1 MTPSRSGQG
10 AITQGAN
17 DGGKS
22 RGDAWLAL
30 RVALVYAV
38 LATLWI
44 LLSDRAIG
52 WLHFSGEFALRVASI
67 KGMAFVVVT
76 ATLLFLLA
84 LNYVRRIRRSEEQYA
99 NLFEHAVEGLTV
111 FRVVRDRTGQVA
123 DLEIADV
130 NPTQET
136 RAGRARSAIVG
147 ARMTSAGELDERS
160 RAYFEAA
167 AAAIGDG
174 RPARSELYV
183 RSEDLHELLEVY
195 PVAEDTWALAALDIT
210 ERVRAEQEIQRLNAD
225 LERRVVARTAQLE
238 ATNRELESFSHS
250 VSHDLR
256 APLRAVDGFSEILI
270 EDYGGCLDAIGQ
282 AHLRRIRGGAQH
294 MTDLID
300 GLLSLSRLNRDRLR
314 KELVDLSVMAAEVI
328 AELRD
333 ADRGRDV
340 EATIAPGLTAEC
352 DPRLTRLALENLLG
366 NAWKFTANRERA
378 HIEVGAAEEDGRTWF
393 YVRDDG
399 AGFDMHYADS
409 LFGAFQRLHRQDEFE
424 GTGIGLATVQ
434 RIVHRHGGAIC
445 AEGAVGPGR
454 HLLVHTGRVLTCQPM
469 GVASSRATRSS
480 RDWRARMRSTSAP
493 SPSSSPA
500 TTA

>member
-1 MTPSRSGQG
+1 MAQGPS
-10 AITQGAN
+10 
-17 DGGKS
+17 DGGKN
-22 RGDAWLAL
+22 RGGSWLAL

-38 LATLWI
+38 FATLWI

-52 WLHFSGEFALRVASI
+52 WLHFSGEFALRVSSI
-67 KGMAFVVVT
+67 KGMGFVVVT
-76 ATLLFLLA
+76 AVLLFLLA
-84 LNYVRRIRRSEEQYA
+84 LSYVRRIRRSEERYA

-111 FRVVRDRTGQVA
+111 FRVVRDRAGQVA

-136 RAGRARSAIVG
+136 RAGRPRSASIG
-147 ARMTSAGELDERS
+147 ARMSGAGELDERT

-174 RPARSELYV
+174 RATRSELHV
-183 RSEDLHELLEVY
+183 LTEDLHELLEVY
-195 PVAEDTWALAALDIT
+195 PVGEDTWALAALDIT
-210 ERVRAEQEIQRLNAD
+210 ERVRAEQEVQRLNAD
-225 LERRVVARTAQLE
+225 LERRVAARTAQLE
-238 ATNRELESFSHS
+238 AANRELESFSHS

-270 EDYGGCLDAIGQ
+270 EDYGASLDQTGQ

-300 GLLSLSRLNRDRLR
+300 GLLSLSRLNREKLR
-314 KELVDLSVMAAEVI
+314 REPVDLGAMATEVV
-328 AELRD
+328 AELRE

-340 EATIAPGLTAEC
+340 QVTIARGLTAQC
-352 DPRLTRLALENLLG
+352 DPRLTHLALENLLG
-366 NAWKFTANRERA
+366 NAWKFTANRKRA
-378 HIEVGAAEEDGRTWF
+378 HIEVGATEESGQTWF
-393 YVRDDG
+393 FVRDDG

-434 RIVHRHGGAIC
+434 RIVHRHGGSIRAQGGVDQ
-445 AEGAVGPGR
+445 GATFRFTLAP
-454 HLLVHTGRVLTCQPM
+454 PD
-469 GVASSRATRSS
+469 AS
-480 RDWRARMRSTSAP
+480 
-493 SPSSSPA
+493 
-500 TTA
+500 

>member
-1 MTPSRSGQG
+1 MHM
-10 AITQGAN
+10 AKGAN
-17 DGGKS
+17 GEGRG
-22 RGDAWLAL
+22 RGDVWLAL
-30 RVALVYAV
+30 RVALFYAV
-38 LATLWI
+38 FAALWI

-52 WLHFSGEFALRVASI
+52 WLHFSGELALRVASI
-67 KGMAFVVVT
+67 KGMGFVVVT

-84 LNYVRRIRRSEEQYA
+84 LGYVRRIRRSEEQYA

-111 FRVVRDRTGQVA
+111 FHVVRDRAGQVA

-130 NPTQET
+130 NATQQS

-147 ARMTSAGELDERS
+147 ARMSGAGELDERT

-174 RPARSELYV
+174 RPARSGLHV
-183 RSEDLHELLEVY
+183 QSEDLHELLEVY

-210 ERVRAEQEIQRLNAD
+210 ERVRAEHEIQRLNAD
-225 LERRVVARTAQLE
+225 LERRVAARTAQLE
-238 ATNRELESFSHS
+238 ATNRELESFSHA

-270 EDYGGCLDAIGQ
+270 EDYGRSLDATGQ

-294 MTDLID
+294 MTDLVE
-300 GLLSLSRLNRDRLR
+300 GLLSLSRLNRE
-314 KELVDLSVMAAEVI
+314 ELHIESVDLSVLAAEVV
-328 AELRD
+328 AQLRD
-333 ADRGRDV
+333 RDRGRDV
-340 EATIAPGLTAEC
+340 EVTIARGLTAEC

-378 HIEVGAAEEDGRTWF
+378 HIEVGATGVDGRTWF

-434 RIVHRHGGAIC
+434 RIVHRHGGAIR
-445 AEGAVGPGR
+445 AEGAVDQG
-454 HLLVHTGRVLTCQPM
+454 
-469 GVASSRATRSS
+469 ATFFF
-480 RDWRARMRSTSAP
+480 TLAP
-493 SPSSSPA
+493 PDA
-500 TTA
+500 D

>member
-1 MTPSRSGQG
+1 MGQG
-10 AITQGAN
+10 ARD
-17 DGGKS
+17 DGGG
-22 RGDAWLAL
+22 RDDAWLAL

-52 WLHFSGEFALRVASI
+52 WLHLSGELALRVASI
-67 KGMAFVVVT
+67 KGMGFVVVT

-84 LNYVRRIRRSEEQYA
+84 LSYVRRIRRSEEQYA

-111 FRVVRDRTGQVA
+111 LRVVRDRAGQVA

-136 RAGRARSAIVG
+136 RAGRSRNEIVG
-147 ARMTSAGELDERS
+147 ARMTSAGELDERT

-174 RPARSELYV
+174 RPQRSELHV
-183 RSEDLHELLEVY
+183 QSEDLHELLEVY

-210 ERVRAEQEIQRLNAD
+210 ERVRAEQEVQRLNAD
-225 LERRVVARTAQLE
+225 LERRVAARTAQLE
-238 ATNRELESFSHS
+238 ATNRELESFSHA

-270 EDYGGCLDAIGQ
+270 EDYGGRLDASGQ
-282 AHLRRIRGGAQH
+282 SHLRRIRGGAQH

-300 GLLSLSRLNRDRLR
+300 GLSSLSRLNRDELR
-314 KELVDLSVMAAEVI
+314 MEPVDLSAMAAEVV
-328 AELRD
+328 AGLRER
-333 ADRGRDV
+333 DRDRDV
-340 EATIAPGLTAEC
+340 EVTIAGGLAAEC

-378 HIEVGAAEEDGRTWF
+378 HIEVGATTTEGRTWF

-399 AGFDMHYADS
+399 AGFDMHYAGS

-434 RIVHRHGGAIC
+434 RIVHRHGGAIRGES
-445 AEGAVGPGR
+445 AVDRGATFFFT
-454 HLLVHTGRVLTCQPM
+454 L
-469 GVASSRATRSS
+469 
-480 RDWRARMRSTSAP
+480 AP
-493 SPSSSPA
+493 PDA
-500 TTA
+500 G

>member
-1 MTPSRSGQG
+1 MRVSM
-10 AITQGAN
+10 AQGAN
-17 DGGKS
+17 VGGRS
-22 RGDAWLAL
+22 RGDVWLAL

-38 LATLWI
+38 FATLWI

-52 WLHFSGEFALRVASI
+52 WLHFSGDFALRVASI
-67 KGMAFVVVT
+67 KGMGFVAVT

-84 LNYVRRIRRSEEQYA
+84 LSYVRRIRRSEEQYA
-99 NLFEHAVEGLTV
+99 NLFEHAAEGLMV
-111 FRVVRDRTGQVA
+111 FRVVRDRAGQVA
-123 DLEIADV
+123 DLEIADA

-136 RAGRARSAIVG
+136 RAGRTRHATVG
-147 ARMTSAGELDERS
+147 ARMNSAGELDERT

-174 RPARSELYV
+174 RPARSELHV

-195 PVAEDTWALAALDIT
+195 PVGEDTWALAALDIT
-210 ERVRAEQEIQRLNAD
+210 ERVRAEQEVQRLNAD
-225 LERRVVARTAQLE
+225 LERRVAARTAQLE
-238 ATNRELESFSHS
+238 AANRELESFSHA

-270 EDYGGCLDAIGQ
+270 EDYGRSLDAVGQ
-282 AHLRRIRGGAQH
+282 GHLRRIRGGAQH
-294 MTDLID
+294 MTDLVD
-300 GLLSLSRLNRDRLR
+300 GLLSLSRLNREELR
-314 KELVDLSVMAAEVI
+314 MEPVDLSDLAAEVV

-340 EATIAPGLTAEC
+340 EVTVARGLTAEC

-378 HIEVGAAEEDGRTWF
+378 HVEVGATEEDGQTWF

-399 AGFDMHYADS
+399 AGFDMHYVGS

-434 RIVHRHGGAIC
+434 RIVHRHGGAIR
-445 AEGAVGPGR
+445 AEGAVDQG
-454 HLLVHTGRVLTCQPM
+454 
-469 GVASSRATRSS
+469 ATFLF
-480 RDWRARMRSTSAP
+480 TL
-493 SPSSSPA
+493 A
-500 TTA
+500 TPDAG

>member
-1 MTPSRSGQG
+1 MTNG
-10 AITQGAN
+10 AR
-17 DGGKS
+17 DRHKL
-22 RGDAWLAL
+22 RGDTWLAL

-38 LATLWI
+38 FASLWI

-67 KGMAFVVVT
+67 KGMGFVVVT
-76 ATLLFLLA
+76 AVLLFLLA
-84 LNYVRRIRRSEEQYA
+84 LSYVRRIRRSEERYV

-111 FRVVRDRTGQVA
+111 FRVVRDRAGQVT

-130 NPTQET
+130 NPTQEK
-136 RAGRARSAIVG
+136 RAGRPRSAITG
-147 ARMTSAGELDERS
+147 ARMTSAGELDERT

-174 RPARSELYV
+174 RPARSELHV
-183 RSEDLHELLEVY
+183 QGEDLHELLEVY
-195 PVAEDTWALAALDIT
+195 PVGEDTWALAALDIT
-210 ERVRAEQEIQRLNAD
+210 ERVRAEHEVQRLNAD
-225 LERRVVARTAQLE
+225 LERRVSARTAQLE
-238 ATNRELESFSHS
+238 AANRELESFSHS

-270 EDYGGCLDAIGQ
+270 EDYRERLDETGR
-282 AHLRRIRGGAQH
+282 AHLRRIRSGAQH

-300 GLLSLSRLNRDRLR
+300 GLLSLSRLNREELR
-314 KELVDLSVMAAEVI
+314 METVDLTAMASDVLTA
-328 AELRD
+328 LRD

-340 EATIAPGLTAEC
+340 EVTIARGLTAEC

-366 NAWKFTANRERA
+366 NAWKFTANREQA
-378 HIEVGAAEEDGRTWF
+378 HIEVGAAEQDGRTWF

-434 RIVHRHGGAIC
+434 RIVHRHGGAIRG
-445 AEGAVGPGR
+445 EG
-454 HLLVHTGRVLTCQPM
+454 
-469 GVASSRATRSS
+469 GVDQGATFLF
-480 RDWRARMRSTSAP
+480 TLAP
-493 SPSSSPA
+493 PDA
-500 TTA
+500 D